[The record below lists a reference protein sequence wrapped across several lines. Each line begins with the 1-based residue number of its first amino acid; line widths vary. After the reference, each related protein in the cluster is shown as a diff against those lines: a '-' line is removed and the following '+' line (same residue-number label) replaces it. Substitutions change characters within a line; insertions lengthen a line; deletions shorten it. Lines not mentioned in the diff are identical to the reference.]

1 MYLYGRSVVR
11 VRAPISGC
19 KGSQPF
25 ELPTNQSSRPTHHQ
39 VELRSALITSYSIY
53 QRMDLTAAI
62 RLKIDRLRTAKTT
75 RYNALSSAVER
86 EVAILTHRSA
96 DLFTKLEDALEANVL
111 GNSSASPDELKK
123 EDEGEEVTEEDVD
136 GEIVTDESSIRDRHA
151 ENAQEAYEVEE
162 ERETYYDH
170 EQEVPAV
177 AIDPANIKNS
187 VTDLRIR
194 AQETQKLLAEKH
206 AYLAQLRTK
215 HDHAMKRL
223 DKLQADLEKVSERW
237 EMEERTRIQT
247 ESTTALG
254 KRKREETEDEEGPRK
269 NWKMWGIKSV
279 EWGVLFGVG
288 VVSAVGMSKLQH

>member
-1 MYLYGRSVVR
+1 
-11 VRAPISGC
+11 
-19 KGSQPF
+19 
-25 ELPTNQSSRPTHHQ
+25 
-39 VELRSALITSYSIY
+39 
-53 QRMDLTAAI
+53 MDLTAAI

-86 EVAILTHRSA
+86 DVAILTHRSA

-111 GNSSASPDELKK
+111 GNSTATPEELKK
-123 EDEGEEVTEEDVD
+123 EEEGEEVTVEEDVD
-136 GEIVTDESSIRDRHA
+136 GEVVTDESSIRDRHA
-151 ENAQEAYEVEE
+151 ENAQEGYEVEE

-177 AIDPANIKNS
+177 PVYEASIKNS
-187 VTDLRIR
+187 VTDLRTR

-223 DKLQADLEKVSERW
+223 DKLQADLEKVSEKW

-247 ESTTALG
+247 ESKSALG
-254 KRKREETEDEEGPRK
+254 KRKREETEEEGPRK
-269 NWKMWGIKSV
+269 NWKTWGIKGV
-279 EWGVLFGVG
+279 EWGVLFGIG
-288 VVSAVGMSKLQH
+288 VVSAVGMSKLPH